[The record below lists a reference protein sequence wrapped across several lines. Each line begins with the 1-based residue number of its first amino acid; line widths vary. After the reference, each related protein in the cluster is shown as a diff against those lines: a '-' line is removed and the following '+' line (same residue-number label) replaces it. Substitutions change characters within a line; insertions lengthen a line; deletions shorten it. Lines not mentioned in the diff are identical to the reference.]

1 MASDDKEST
10 VNRGASPPVL
20 HHEYFIDLLGRARRV
35 GKHNVAVAV
44 AEVGYVHVYVIDR
57 TLAEHGAIDRT
68 VIVRLQPHL
77 ISQVAIA
84 ALGCRLADL
93 DPARMVMVTEL
104 PTPRCMTS
112 ADSLTAMHMIARL
125 VRGVAGGSV
134 AVADSSRA
142 M

>member
-10 VNRGASPPVL
+10 ASRGASSPVL

-35 GKHNVAVAV
+35 GGRNIAVAV
-44 AEVGYVHVYVIDR
+44 AEVGYVHVCVIDR
-57 TLAEHGAIDRT
+57 SPGEHDAIRT

-84 ALGCRLADL
+84 ALGNHLADL
-93 DPARMVMVTEL
+93 DPARMVVITES
-104 PTPRCMTS
+104 PAPRCMTS
-112 ADSLTAMHMIARL
+112 ADSLTAMYMIARL
-125 VRGVAGGSV
+125 FRGAPVA
-134 AVADSSRA
+134 AAAPSSA